1 MPQNE
6 DIANN
11 ALELLAANSTW
22 VLVRHQWLI
31 DNMRSILTGE
41 SQPPVEPMYEFNS
54 LIPPD
59 LKLPEHLM
67 QRFTDTKSSLE
78 QLWLSTTKASHPMSG
93 LSIFEQL
100 NNYQRLAH
108 QFMQSSK
115 EANQQLWQ
123 EFTMRDTLTGAW
135 TRLTL
140 HANLS
145 HELQHSKRYASYCAI
160 ALLDQDQFKSINDRW
175 GHVMGDQV
183 LAKTAEVIAKNL
195 RPTDKLY
202 RFGGDEWLILMP
214 GTTAVTAEETLHRI
228 RRLFDS
234 LAFKSNTGEPFYSS
248 FSFGIAAADTHQTPE
263 DWIAAADHQLY
274 NKKCNQTL

>member
-11 ALELLAANSTW
+11 ALELLAASSTW

-41 SQPPVEPMYEFNS
+41 RQPPIEHLYEFDS

-59 LKLPEHLM
+59 VKLPAHLM
-67 QRFTDTKSSLE
+67 QRFTHTKTSLE
-78 QLWLSTTKASHPMSG
+78 QLWLTTTKASHPMSG

-108 QFMQSSK
+108 QFMQSTK

-123 EFTMRDTLTGAW
+123 EFTMRDSLTGAW

-140 HANLS
+140 HSNLS
-145 HELQHSKRYASYCAI
+145 HELQRSKRYASSCAI

-183 LAKTAEVIAKNL
+183 LAKTAEIIAKNL

-214 GTTAVTAEETLHRI
+214 ATTAITAEKTIFRI
-228 RRLFDS
+228 RTLFDHLTFTTS
-234 LAFKSNTGEPFYSS
+234 TGETFYSS
-248 FSFGIAAADTHQTPE
+248 FSFGVAEAGTHQTPE
-263 DWIAAADHQLY
+263 DWIAAADHELY
-274 NKKCNQTL
+274 ANKSAQTL